1 MVNVPFDL
9 QATLEARLRTLSSA
23 GQTQTLVRNPRSTV
37 VPPLESQRAG
47 KRARDVLSNLK
58 RDPGALLD
66 LGPLGEGGM
75 GIVRL
80 ATQVALDRKVAVK
93 SLRPEHR
100 APRNV
105 EALLGEAWLAGSL
118 EHPNVVPVHDLG
130 LDEHG
135 VPVLIMKRIEG
146 ETWSRLLHDEGAMS
160 KHAPDRDP
168 LEEHLRILMQ
178 VCNAVHYAHSRGVV
192 HRDLKPD
199 NVMVGSFGE
208 VYVVDWGIATAPGP
222 SLQMAGTP
230 VYMAPEM
237 LGGEDAELSVRT
249 DVYLLGAVLHE
260 ILTGKP
266 PHDGTSSEA
275 MVSSIV
281 LSLPKFSDDVPPELA
296 ELARACMRRDPK
308 DRPSSALAVRRALE
322 DFVEHQGSLEL
333 ATQSEKRLE
342 ELLALLEEEE
352 PNVTTLFNVFSECRF
367 GFRQALRGW
376 EKNERARAGLDRAV
390 RAMVRYE
397 LERGSAHAAE
407 SLLGE
412 LLAPDA
418 ELERVVRAAA
428 AKEKDQARQL
438 GRLQEMERN
447 LDPRTGG
454 GLRLSVAVA
463 IGIVWTFSPLFG
475 AHVAQRWPQY
485 ELVSSTPVS
494 LLSALALLF
503 LGHFVTEGK
512 TPLNLQLVRIVVFA
526 MLVQSVGIV
535 GSYLTFG
542 DLGPRGLTVLC
553 AYWFVIVGMITVSL
567 MPRIWPTAVGYFV
580 AMFATFR
587 WPDHRYDIIAGAN
600 GVFCLNAF
608 FMLLGHKKE
617 KRAAARQR
625 A

>member
-1 MVNVPFDL
+1 
-9 QATLEARLRTLSSA
+9 
-23 GQTQTLVRNPRSTV
+23 
-37 VPPLESQRAG
+37 
-47 KRARDVLSNLK
+47 
-58 RDPGALLD
+58 
-66 LGPLGEGGM
+66 M

-135 VPVLIMKRIEG
+135 VPVLVMKRIEG
-146 ETWSRLLHDEGAMS
+146 ETWSRLLHDEEAMA
-160 KHAPDRDP
+160 KHAPGREP

-178 VCNAVHYAHSRGVV
+178 VCNAVHYAHSRAIV

-222 SLQMAGTP
+222 SPQMAGTP

-237 LGGEDAELSVRT
+237 LGGDDAELTVRT

-260 ILTGKP
+260 IVTGKA
-266 PHDGTSSEA
+266 PHDGSSSAA
-275 MVSSIV
+275 MVTSV
-281 LSLPKFSDDVPPELA
+281 LLSNPTYPDDAPPELA

-308 DRPSSALAVRRALE
+308 ERPESALAVRRALE

-342 ELLALLEEEE
+342 ELLLLLETKE
-352 PNVTTLFNVFSECRF
+352 PDVTTLFNVFSECRF

-376 EKNERARAGLDRAV
+376 ERNERARAGLDRAV

-397 LERGSAHAAE
+397 LDRGSAHAAE

-412 LLAPDA
+412 LLTPDA
-418 ELERVVRAAA
+418 ELDREVRAAA
-428 AKEKDQARQL
+428 VKEKDQARQL
-438 GRLQEMERN
+438 DRLQQMERN

-454 GLRLSVAVA
+454 GLRLGVGVA
-463 IGIVWTFSPLFG
+463 IGLLWTCSPLFG
-475 AHVAQRWPQY
+475 GQMALRWPQY

-494 LLSALALLF
+494 LFSAAVLLF
-503 LGHFVTEGK
+503 LGHVVKEGK
-512 TPLNLQLVRIVVFA
+512 TPLNRQLVRIVVFA
-526 MLVQSVGIV
+526 MLAQSVGIL
-535 GSYLTFG
+535 GYFLAFG
-542 DLGPRGLTVLC
+542 DLGPRGLAALS
-553 AYWFVIVGMITVSL
+553 AYWFVISGVVTVAF
-567 MPRIWPTAVGYFV
+567 MPMIWPTALGYLLALVGTLRWPEYRYEII
-580 AMFATFR
+580 ALANATFCV
-587 WPDHRYDIIAGAN
+587 N
-600 GVFCLNAF
+600 SF
-608 FMLLGHKKE
+608 FMLIKYKHEGK
-617 KRAAARQR
+617 AAREP